1 MKLLGNLIWFILG
14 GFLNFLSWSFVGIL
28 WSITI
33 IGLPIGRQ
41 CFKFARLS
49 LAPFGKKIIYSS
61 KSSSLILNILWLIF
75 GGLELFLAHLLSAL
89 FLAITIIG
97 LPFASQQLKFA
108 KLALSPFGAEI
119 V

>member
-1 MKLLGNLIWFILG
+1 MSCIGNIIWFIFG
-14 GFLNFLSWSFVGIL
+14 GFINFLSWSLVGIL

-33 IGLPIGRQ
+33 IGIPIGKQ

-49 LAPFGKKIIYSS
+49 LAPFGKRIVHNT
-61 KSSSLILNILWLIF
+61 KSTSLILNILWLVF
-75 GGLELFLAHLLSAL
+75 GGLELCLAHLLSAII
-89 FLAITIIG
+89 LAITIIG

-108 KLALSPFGAEI
+108 KLALSPFGSEI